1 MEKMKTLFAI
11 TILLSAATALFAD
24 DDPYIIK
31 QKLFV
36 TAIPTYQAWN
46 QEGNNISQVSFPLYA
61 YLPLSRSLGVTL
73 RNSPASTTGDNLT
86 DLQGFTDTQIGV
98 SYHLEPANL
107 VFHLGVNV
115 PSGQRELSE
124 EEFNTSIALSYKFY
138 DFRVPNFGKGL
149 NVNPGISWAFPLSE
163 QFVLGLGAS
172 YLYNGKYKPIKDMPD
187 DYDPGDE
194 IQFAGGFDIA
204 ANPTTTVTADVIYT
218 LYEADRLGDKK
229 VYEAGDKLAANA
241 QFRKFFAFNELL
253 LMAYYRNRGK
263 SDVPVNGVSQPGDKT
278 ITPAQFGFLGQYR
291 IRIHPKF
298 YLGLIAEARNYQK
311 TDILPGVS
319 LFGGGLAPEISLSP
333 AFKIISRFKFLSG
346 KFEGGDSISNLE
358 AGVGIHAGL

>member
-1 MEKMKTLFAI
+1 MKTLFAI
-11 TILLSAATALFAD
+11 TFLLCAVTALFAD
-24 DDPYIIK
+24 NDPYIIK

-36 TAIPTYQAWN
+36 TVIPTYQEWR
-46 QEGNNISQVSFPLYA
+46 QEGNSISQFSFPLYA
-61 YLPLSRSLGVTL
+61 YLPLSRNLGVTL

-86 DLQGFTDTQIGV
+86 DLQGFTDTQVGV

-115 PSGQRELSE
+115 PSGQQELSV
-124 EEFNTSIALSYKFY
+124 EEFETSIALSYKFY

-163 QFVLGLGAS
+163 QFALGLGAS
-172 YLYNGKYKPIKDMPD
+172 YLYNGKYKPLKGMPE

-194 IQFAGGFDIA
+194 IQFAGGFDITSD
-204 ANPTTTVTADVIYT
+204 PTTTLTGDVIYT

-229 VYEAGDKLAANA
+229 VYEAGDKLVANL

-253 LMAYYRNRGK
+253 LTAYYRNRGK
-263 SDVPVNGVSQPGDKT
+263 SGLPANGASQAADKA
-278 ITPAQFGFLGQYR
+278 ITPSQFGFLGQYR

-298 YLGLIAEARNYQK
+298 YLGIIAEARHYQK
-311 TDILPGVS
+311 TDILPAVS
-319 LFGGGLAPEISLSP
+319 LFGGGLAPEITLSP
-333 AFKIISRFKFLSG
+333 ALKLISKFKFLSG

-358 AGVGIHAGL
+358 AGVGVYLGL